1 MTLAS
6 NREGEIQNELLNCN
20 TLLTQYELENSE
32 LKIMNKNFST
42 QNKEYNQLTH
52 AIKNIPQLEKLNSEN
67 KEDFK
72 KRFDAFVYKKCE
84 TNFSDYCKENMKLF
98 SDHSRI

>member
-6 NREGEIQNELLNCN
+6 NREVEIQNELLNCN

-32 LKIMNKNFST
+32 LKILNTTFKSHNA
-42 QNKEYNQLTH
+42 EYNQLTH
-52 AIKNIPQLEKLNSEN
+52 LIKNLPTYEKLNTES

-72 KRFDAFVYKKCE
+72 KRFDAFVHKKCE
-84 TNFSDYCKENMKLF
+84 SNFVSYCKENVKLF